1 MSAKQKMCTV
11 MDLPTSILA
20 SLFAPLMF
28 AGLPNHFPLLT
39 MSYLKIK
46 SSHFFSAVM
55 RCKCPSG
62 AETDDPEGRCCV
74 FPFTYGIAAIGSRST
89 YYSCTSFKH
98 DRLWCSLDAEYN
110 GNWANCGKENT
121 IMTMERK

>member
-62 AETDDPEGRCCV
+62 AETDDPRVAVV
-74 FPFTYGIAAIGSRST
+74 FSIHVWNS
-89 YYSCTSFKH
+89 
-98 DRLWCSLDAEYN
+98 
-110 GNWANCGKENT
+110 GNWLS
-121 IMTMERK
+121 IHLLLLYQF